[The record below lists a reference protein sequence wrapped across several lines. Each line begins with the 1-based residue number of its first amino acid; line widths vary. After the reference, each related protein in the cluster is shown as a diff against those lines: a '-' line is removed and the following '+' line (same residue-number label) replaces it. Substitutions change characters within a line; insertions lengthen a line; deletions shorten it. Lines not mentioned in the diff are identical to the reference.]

1 MATVE
6 ARIKESGL
14 SSVDDS
20 PWLSKLPT
28 VEGMVNISSA
38 AAAQRKE
45 KQRQSSGDELSSQ
58 DLLNLTSKKQ
68 SMERLSQKQVTK
80 QVVCGSNIAYP
91 QLTELKGTNRQPSRL
106 SLAVA
111 AAAQHR
117 LSAS

>member
-20 PWLSKLPT
+20 PWLSKLPS

-68 SMERLSQKQVTK
+68 SMERLSQK
-80 QVVCGSNIAYP
+80 VVFGSTIAYP
-91 QLTELKGTNRQPSRL
+91 QLAELKGANRQPSRL